1 MERQIYA
8 SEWKIMEYVWTYP
21 GCTLMQIVKAMKEE
35 TGWAKSTVT
44 TMVSRMEGKGLLLLS
59 EGDGR
64 AKRIDAAITREDAS
78 RAETKSLLDK
88 NYQGS
93 VGLLVSALVENDAL
107 PKEEIDE
114 LYRILKKAEEKEG
127 DENDV

>member
-35 TGWAKSTVT
+35 
-44 TMVSRMEGKGLLLLS
+44 
-59 EGDGR
+59 
-64 AKRIDAAITREDAS
+64 
-78 RAETKSLLDK
+78 
-88 NYQGS
+88 
-93 VGLLVSALVENDAL
+93 
-107 PKEEIDE
+107 IDE

>member
-64 AKRIDAAITREDAS
+64 AKRIDAAITRKMPAGQKQN
-78 RAETKSLLDK
+78 RCLIKSI
-88 NYQGS
+88 
-93 VGLLVSALVENDAL
+93 
-107 PKEEIDE
+107 KEAWDCWY
-114 LYRILKKAEEKEG
+114 LHW
-127 DENDV
+127 